1 MKKTMKK
8 NIKRKAF
15 NSYYLTILFF
25 LACLGALTA
34 LLISEDSY
42 AKDFGIEGHTYPIIE
57 EDMLKVIAKRLEKID
72 MEQFNQKLADQTKQ
86 YVETPP
92 AVRAISK
99 AKQTREFFY
108 DPTYVLQED
117 IKDHQGIII
126 HNKGTKINPLISTSL
141 TQDLIFID
149 GDDNEQVELALKI
162 REEKQNRLKI
172 ILIKGSPL
180 KLQRKHKI
188 WIYFDQAG
196 FITQKL
202 RISEVPALV
211 EQDELK
217 LKITIIGEQDLE
229 NKSSRNNKNYKTDVK
244 RESNQNIQENR
255 NNQESQSSESSKDNK
270 KILRG
275 NE

>member
-1 MKKTMKK
+1 MKNRIKVKTQKQKEAKK
-8 NIKRKAF
+8 NIKRKVF
-15 NSYYLTILFF
+15 NSYYLPILFF
-25 LACLGALTA
+25 LACLVVLTA

-99 AKQTREFFY
+99 AKNTREFFY

-126 HNKGTKINPLISTSL
+126 HNKGTEINPLISTSL
-141 TQDLIFID
+141 TQNLIFID
-149 GDDNEQVELALKI
+149 GDDDEQVELALKI
-162 REEKQNRLKI
+162 REKKQNRLKI
-172 ILIKGSPL
+172 ILVKGSPL

-202 RISEVPALV
+202 GISEVPALV
-211 EQDELK
+211 EQYELS
-217 LKITIIGEQDLE
+217 LKITIIGKQDLE
-229 NKSSRNNKNYKTDVK
+229 NSINNKNV
-244 RESNQNIQENR
+244 
-255 NNQESQSSESSKDNK
+255 QSTK
-270 KILRG
+270 KIQNNKNLFSDYGRDK
-275 NE
+275 